1 MIFSEIGDHTILTRG
16 DIIFAQVEGTILCA
30 SVVETSAIRFPKRGP
45 ATFFMTKDGVELA
58 SITVEH
64 PDLGGL

>member
-1 MIFSEIGDHTILTRG
+1 MVFGEVGDLTILTRG
-16 DIIFAQVEGTILCA
+16 DIIFAQVEGAILCA
-30 SVVETSAIRFPKRGP
+30 RVVETFAIRFPKRGP